1 MVIKNGTYEIEID
14 ADGGTVRMSK
24 DGRILERFDDPPHPG
39 PVPGPH
45 LGKIYIFDGNPTFC
59 VKRFGKWW

>member
-1 MVIKNGTYEIEID
+1 MVDKKGKFEIEID
-14 ADGGTVRMSK
+14 ANGGTVGISK
-24 DGRILERFDDPPHPG
+24 DGNPLSETPDPPHPG
-39 PVPGPH
+39 PVPGPN